1 MDPDWV
7 DVFPI
12 EELNMGDIPVRDV
25 SLPGGKFLVTFL
37 NVHQQDGGVACLKF
51 EDHKNKKPTVRL

>member
-1 MDPDWV
+1 M